1 MPVHQTMLQKNDG
14 TFLLLVLLLL
24 ALHEYEPI
32 KYKEAVVSIVEETRK
47 YILKMFSLIKV
58 LYLFIKQKKL
68 KKRFGIRVDY
78 PFCYSSCF
86 TLNTMSTMN
95 AENIEASCS
104 AHHLPVML
112 PHQSVYASE
121 DVVSLA
127 SATHGILFSIP
138 LLLNSQLSNFLISST
153 AVCLLSVAT
162 NEYDL

>member
-1 MPVHQTMLQKNDG
+1 MCSKTPYLISNYFCFWK
-14 TFLLLVLLLL
+14 
-24 ALHEYEPI
+24 
-32 KYKEAVVSIVEETRK
+32 KVSE
-47 YILKMFSLIKV
+47 
-58 LYLFIKQKKL
+58 

-78 PFCYSSCF
+78 PFCYLSCF
-86 TLNTMSTMN
+86 TLNTMPTMN

-112 PHQSVYASE
+112 PHQLVYASE

-162 NEYDL
+162 NEYDLWAFQIPPQWPAKWKRSILEEESIFFFPFFGGEGWEGVKE

>member
-1 MPVHQTMLQKNDG
+1 M
-14 TFLLLVLLLL
+14 
-24 ALHEYEPI
+24 
-32 KYKEAVVSIVEETRK
+32 
-47 YILKMFSLIKV
+47 
-58 LYLFIKQKKL
+58 
-68 KKRFGIRVDY
+68 DY

-86 TLNTMSTMN
+86 TLNTMSIMN

-153 AVCLLSVAT
+153 AVCLLSVET
-162 NEYDL
+162 NEYDLCAFQIPPQWPAKWKRSILKEDSIFFFLAWRSKLLYDWALFYMKMIMFIQKIVTIILVNWCI